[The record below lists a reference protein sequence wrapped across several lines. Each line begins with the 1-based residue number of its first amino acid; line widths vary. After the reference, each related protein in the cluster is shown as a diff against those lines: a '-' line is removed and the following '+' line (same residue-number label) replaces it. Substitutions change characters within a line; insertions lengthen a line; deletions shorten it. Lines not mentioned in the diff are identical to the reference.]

1 MIRSTI
7 TIAALALV
15 CARASAANGGRTGA
29 HAPIQVRPFGVLATG
44 QAIEQ
49 VTLTNERGMT
59 LSYIDYGATITGAT
73 VADRA
78 GQRANVILDLPD
90 LATYERSKSKHAA
103 VIGRFAG
110 RIANARYTLDG
121 KTVELIPN
129 ARGMTIHGGPDG
141 YEKRVWKRRDFADKA
156 SIGSVYTL
164 VSPDGDQRFP
174 GTLTIDVTYRLQRA
188 SDQFSIEYAARTDK
202 PTVLNLTNHG
212 YFNLAGAGSGGL
224 QTHRFCVAAERYAV
238 TDDQRLPT
246 GALASVAGTPLDL
259 RRPTDITPLLAQLP
273 GTLAAPRG
281 FDHSYVFGQPAGTL
295 ARAAV
300 IDDTAS
306 GRRMEVLTTEPSAQF
321 YTGNG
326 FNGSERG
333 SGAKPY
339 ARHDGFAFETQHLPD
354 SPNQPTFP
362 STALYPGQEFKSITT
377 FRFSAV
383 KQGAAPGT
391 CMPNATSP

>member
-1 MIRSTI
+1 
-7 TIAALALV
+7 
-15 CARASAANGGRTGA
+15 
-29 HAPIQVRPFGVLATG
+29 
-44 QAIEQ
+44 
-49 VTLTNERGMT
+49 MT

-78 GQRANVILDLPD
+78 GRRANVILDQPD

-103 VIGRFAG
+103 IIGRFAG

-141 YEKRVWKRRDFADKA
+141 YEKRVWQRRDFDDKT
-156 SIGSVYTL
+156 SIGSVYRL

-188 SDQFSIEYAARTDK
+188 SDEFSIEYAVRTDA
-202 PTVLNLTNHG
+202 PTVVNLTNHG

-224 QTHRFCVAAERYAV
+224 QTHRFCIAAERYAV

-246 GALASVAGTPLDL
+246 GALAPVAGTPLDL
-259 RRPTDITPLLAQLP
+259 RQPTNIAPLLAQP
-273 GTLAAPRG
+273 AGTLAPPRG
-281 FDHSYVFGQPAGTL
+281 FDHSYVFGQPPGTL
-295 ARAAV
+295 ARVAV
-300 IDDTAS
+300 IDETAS
-306 GRRMEVLTTEPSAQF
+306 GRRLEILTTEPSAQF

-326 FNGSERG
+326 FNGTERG
-333 SGAKPY
+333 SSGRPY
-339 ARHDGFAFETQHLPD
+339 QQHDGFAFETQHLPD
-354 SPNQPTFP
+354 SPNQPSFP
-362 STALYPGQEFKSITT
+362 TTALYPGQELKSTTT

-383 KQGAAPGT
+383 QQGAAPGT
-391 CMPNATSP
+391 CMPAL

>member
-1 MIRSTI
+1 MIRSSI
-7 TIAALALV
+7 TTAALALV
-15 CARASAANGGRTGA
+15 LTGAAAAEGRTGT
-29 HAPIQVRPFGVLATG
+29 HQGILVRPFGALASG

-78 GQRANVILDLPD
+78 GRRANVILDQPD
-90 LATYERSKSKHAA
+90 LATYERSKTKHAA
-103 VIGRFAG
+103 VIGRYAG

-141 YEKRVWKRRDFADKA
+141 YEKRVWKRRDFADQA

-188 SDQFSIEYAARTDK
+188 SDEFLIEYAARTDK

-224 QTHRFCVAAERYAV
+224 QTHRFCIAAERYAV
-238 TDDQRLPT
+238 TDDNRLPT
-246 GALASVAGTPLDL
+246 GELAPVADTPLDL
-259 RRPTDITPLLAQLP
+259 RRPTDITPLLAKP
-273 GTLAAPRG
+273 AGTLAPPRG
-281 FDHSYVFGQPAGTL
+281 FDHSYVFGQPAGQI
-295 ARAAV
+295 ARVAV

-306 GRRMEVLTTEPSAQF
+306 GRRMEVFTSEPSAQF

-326 FNGSERG
+326 FNGTERG
-333 SGAKPY
+333 SSGRPY
-339 ARHDGFAFETQHLPD
+339 QQHDGFAFETQHLPD
-354 SPNQPTFP
+354 SPNQPSFP
-362 STALYPGQEFKSITT
+362 TTALYPGQQFKAVTT

-383 KQGAAPGT
+383 PPGAAPAT
-391 CMPNATSP
+391 CMPATSP

>member
-1 MIRSTI
+1 MIRPSIAT
-7 TIAALALV
+7 AALALV
-15 CARASAANGGRTGA
+15 LAGAAADGGCTDTHQG
-29 HAPIQVRPFGVLATG
+29 ILVRPFGVLAGG

-49 VTLTNERGMT
+49 VTLTNTRGMT
-59 LSYIDYGATITGAT
+59 LSYIDYGATITGAA
-73 VADRA
+73 VPDRS
-78 GQRANVILDLPD
+78 GRRANVILDLPD

-141 YEKRVWKRRDFADKA
+141 YEKRVWKRRDFADGA

-188 SDQFSIEYAARTDK
+188 SDEFSIEYAARTDK

-224 QTHRFCVAAERYAV
+224 QTHRFCIAAERYAV
-238 TDDQRLPT
+238 TDEQRLPS
-246 GALASVAGTPLDL
+246 GELAPVAGTPLDL
-259 RRPTDITPLLAQLP
+259 RRPTDIAPLLAQP
-273 GTLAAPRG
+273 KGTLAAPRG

-300 IDDTAS
+300 IDETAS
-306 GRRMEVLTTEPSAQF
+306 GRRLEILTTEPSAQF

-326 FNGSERG
+326 FNGTERG
-333 SGAKPY
+333 SSGRPY
-339 ARHDGFAFETQHLPD
+339 QQYDGFAFETQHLPD
-354 SPNQPTFP
+354 SPNQPSFP
-362 STALYPGQEFKSITT
+362 TTALYPGQEFRSVTT

-383 KQGAAPGT
+383 PQGAAPAT
-391 CMPNATSP
+391 CMPASAGR